1 MLGTMRVGSHGR
13 GPFLVVPLFLGV
25 LLAASAARGVT
36 GASSDGQVVCPGDCD
51 GSGAVT
57 IDELVAGVNMA
68 LGDVPSNTCS
78 SFDADGDGRVTIS
91 ELVMAVTAAL
101 SGCDVGPAELPTPRV
116 EVQVAASDGTPV
128 DGFSAQFDERA
139 GRVTSSEVE
148 VAGDSTFHALQ
159 DAGATV
165 VVIVRKPG
173 FHDGLAVLDPPAVP
187 EKGVRRVDLL
197 LVPEGDCLSIAP
209 ACADAGGDGP
219 EFVPG
224 EVFFEASN
232 WLWPDEVATALAPYC
247 LDTDPNP
254 FGKRFSMWV
263 DVFGADPA
271 AVIEQLDAS
280 DLVSAAFLR
289 GYGGSQPVAGET
301 VLVSFLDT
309 ATINAATRSHRLHR
323 RSAMAGDRA
332 AAGQRRRHRGARK
345 RVGVGLHARARP
357 RLRVRQP
364 QLSFRAAVGLL
375 DLSITAAH
383 SKRNARS
390 RSEKGNRSSK
400 ASTFRR
406 GGKGQVVGLLSCWLL
421 GSEESKPKVST
432 FRRGGERDRQ

>member
-1 MLGTMRVGSHGR
+1 MLLTMRVGGYGR
-13 GPFLVVPLFLGV
+13 GPFLAAPLFLAV
-25 LLAASAARGVT
+25 LLGASAA
-36 GASSDGQVVCPGDCD
+36 GAGSSSDTQVVCPGDCD
-51 GSGAVT
+51 GSRTVT
-57 IDELVAGVNMA
+57 IDELVAGVRMA
-68 LGDVPSNTCS
+68 LGDLPDDNCP
-78 SFDADGDGRVTIS
+78 SFDRDGDGRVTIS

-101 SGCDVGPAELPTPRV
+101 SGCGVGPAERPTPRV

-128 DGFSAQFDERA
+128 DGFSVQFDERA

-148 VAGDSTFHALQ
+148 VVGDSTFHVLQ
-159 DAGATV
+159 DASATV
-165 VVIVRKPG
+165 VVVARKAG
-173 FHDGLAVLDPPAVP
+173 FHDALAVLDPPPTP
-187 EKGVRRVDLL
+187 EQGVRRVDLL

-309 ATINAATRSHRLHR
+309 ATINAARDLIDSI
-323 RSAMAGDRA
+323 D
-332 AAGQRRRHRGARK
+332 
-345 RVGVGLHARARP
+345 GVRWLETVLPPANG
-357 RLRVRQP
+357 
-364 QLSFRAAVGLL
+364 
-375 DLSITAAH
+375 
-383 SKRNARS
+383 
-390 RSEKGNRSSK
+390 
-400 ASTFRR
+400 
-406 GGKGQVVGLLSCWLL
+406 VVTVEP
-421 GSEESKPKVST
+421 GSEWAWACT
-432 FRRGGERDRQ
+432 LERDPAFESASPNFLFEEQAVF